1 MILSILQWL
10 LTKSFMQG
18 NPFKKTLNV
27 DPMSCLFQCEKNLYE
42 LYPRE
47 IQQYFVLVLYLGN
60 ALNGVLC
67 LNNFMIFEWSRA
79 NKKYDKH
86 TTYKN

>member
-27 DPMSCLFQCEKNLYE
+27 DPMSCLFKCEKNLYE
-42 LYPRE
+42 LYSRE
-47 IQQYFVLVLYLGN
+47 IQLFLSLQFHLGN
-60 ALNGVLC
+60 ALNRVLYV
-67 LNNFMIFEWSRA
+67 NIVMKFQWDSA
-79 NKKYDKH
+79 NK
-86 TTYKN
+86 